1 MSGVT
6 LIALEIG
13 ESHQSFLRQYI
24 VIALA
29 DDGFS
34 GAADELLGIFRS
46 EKIRRFDEDVT
57 GFTPQLIADDR
68 ADIIVEI
75 VRIVEVGE
83 NDEDGV
89 VCGEDRGE
97 IITKIDRRTRAV
109 VEPAVEDN
117 ETNRGSVYLG
127 AERER
132 NTQHKLTSVG

>member
-6 LIALEIG
+6 LFALAIG
-13 ESHQSFLRQYI
+13 ESHQIFLRQYI

-83 NDEDGV
+83 NDEDRS
-89 VCGEDRGE
+89 EESR
-97 IITKIDRRTRAV
+97 
-109 VEPAVEDN
+109 
-117 ETNRGSVYLG
+117 
-127 AERER
+127 
-132 NTQHKLTSVG
+132 VGKECVSRCRSRWAPKH

>member
-6 LIALEIG
+6 LFALAIG
-13 ESHQSFLRQYI
+13 ESHQIFLRQYI

-97 IITKIDRRTRAV
+97 IIKIGRASCRESVCQYVSISVVAVSLKQKETKT
-109 VEPAVEDN
+109 
-117 ETNRGSVYLG
+117 
-127 AERER
+127 
-132 NTQHKLTSVG
+132 KK